1 MSNYQLL
8 KFDFVLSR
16 HPSTVF
22 AEHELDQIL
31 NSICELHEDKI
42 NCLNFFVS
50 QGILQENTHSYYYTL
65 NKTPMYGTYKNL
77 PIIRSKIQNQLSDSI
92 NFSQLSLN

>member
-1 MSNYQLL
+1 MSNYKLL

-16 HPSTVF
+16 NPNTIFS
-22 AEHELDQIL
+22 EYELGQIL
-31 NSICELHEDKI
+31 DSICELHEDKT

-50 QGILQENTHSYYYTL
+50 QGILQKNFHSYYYTL

-77 PIIRSKIQNQLSDSI
+77 PIIRSKILNQVSDSI

>member
-16 HPSTVF
+16 HANTLF
-22 AEHELDQIL
+22 APYELEQIL
-31 NSICELHEDKI
+31 NSICELPNEK
-42 NCLNFFVS
+42 NQCLSFFLT
-50 QGILQENTHSYYYTL
+50 QGILQSDGYNYYYLL
-65 NKTPMYGTYKNL
+65 NKTPLYGTYKNL
-77 PIIRSKIQNQLSDSI
+77 PIIRNKILNQISDSL